1 MQSDRWFSA
10 FGGLVERVL
19 NDKQRIDYRA
29 LYPARVIQWNESGV
43 NPSGLVDVVFIN
55 DDLAQTATKLRSK
68 SGIPVL
74 PTTPGLSY
82 KPTAGTQVLIGWQ
95 GGDERYP
102 YALAWLGLGGSSEVT
117 QTASDAV
124 TVTASTPVTGHVDVV
139 ASTVNLGDA
148 VGGQVLANQAMVT
161 ATATV
166 LALMQT
172 YYAQTRTAWPGVAAL
187 LPMGGAKDAA
197 NNAAAIAIALDS
209 ALLSWAAALSTYTTV
224 KTKAT

>member
-29 LYPARVIQWNESGV
+29 LYPARVIQWNESGI

-82 KPTAGTQVLIGWQ
+82 KPAAGTQVLIGWQ

-102 YALAWLGLGGSSEVT
+102 YALAWLGLSGSSEVT

-148 VGGQVLANQAMVT
+148 VGGQTLANQAMVT
-161 ATATV
+161 AT
-166 LALMQT
+166 LAVIAAVGV
-172 YYAQTRTAWPGVAAL
+172 YAAAVAAV
-187 LPMGGAKDAA
+187 LPITGP
-197 NNAAAIAIALDS
+197 AAATLATALTAYANGIA
-209 ALLSWAAALSTYTTV
+209 TYTTT

>member
-29 LYPARVIQWNESGV
+29 LYPARVIQWNESGI

-82 KPTAGTQVLIGWQ
+82 KPAAGTQVLIGWQ

-117 QTASDAV
+117 QTASDVV

-148 VGGQVLANQAMVT
+148 AGGQTLANQTMVT
-161 ATATV
+161 ATSTMLGVQAGYFS
-166 LALMQT
+166 A
-172 YYAQTRTAWPGVAAL
+172 AATAWAQLNVLIPD
-187 LPMGGAKDAA
+187 PTFS
-197 NNAAAIAIALDS
+197 AAA
-209 ALLSWAAALSTYTTV
+209 AAATAAATATTTWSASIANYTTN

>member
-29 LYPARVIQWNESGV
+29 LYPARVIQWSESGI

-117 QTASDAV
+117 QEATDAV

-209 ALLSWAAALSTYTTV
+209 ALLSWAAALATYTTI

>member
-1 MQSDRWFSA
+1 MNSDRWFAA
-10 FGGLVERVL
+10 FGALVERVL
-19 NDKQRIDYRA
+19 NDTQRIDYKA
-29 LYPARVIQWNESGV
+29 LYPARVVQWSESGI

-55 DDLAQTATKLRSK
+55 DDLGQSATKLRSK
-68 SGIPVL
+68 AGIPVL

-82 KPTAGTQVLIGWQ
+82 KPTAGTQVLVGWQ

-117 QTASDAV
+117 QSASDAV

-148 VGGQVLANQAMVT
+148 VGGQTLANQTMVM

-209 ALLSWAAALSTYTTV
+209 ALLSWAAALATYTTV

>member
-1 MQSDRWFSA
+1 MTSDRWFAA
-10 FGGLVERVL
+10 FGALVERVL
-19 NDKQRIDYRA
+19 NDKQRIDYKA
-29 LYPARVIQWNESGV
+29 LYPARVVQWSESGI

-55 DDLAQTATKLRSK
+55 DDLAQSATKLRSK
-68 SGIPVL
+68 TGVPVL

-124 TVTASTPVTGHVDVV
+124 TVTASTPVSGHVDVV

-148 VGGQVLANQAMVT
+148 VGGQTLANQTMVT

-172 YYAQTRTAWPGVAAL
+172 YYAQTKVAWPGVAAL
-187 LPMGGAKDAA
+187 LE
-197 NNAAAIAIALDS
+197 
-209 ALLSWAAALSTYTTV
+209 
-224 KTKAT
+224 

>member
-1 MQSDRWFSA
+1 MTSDRWFAA
-10 FGGLVERVL
+10 FGALVERVL
-19 NDKQRIDYRA
+19 NDKQRIDYKA
-29 LYPARVIQWNESGV
+29 LYPARVVQWSESGI

-55 DDLAQTATKLRSK
+55 DDLAQSATKLRSK
-68 SGIPVL
+68 TGVPVL

-95 GGDERYP
+95 GGDECYP

-148 VGGQVLANQAMVT
+148 TGGQPVVVQAM
-161 ATATV
+161 ATALVTV
-166 LALMQT
+166 FGTMAA
-172 YYAQTRTAWPGVAAL
+172 YFTAAGFAWTAVVGVLTVPADK
-187 LPMGGAKDAA
+187 AK
-197 NNAAAIAIALDS
+197 AAAASAAAGAAATAIGT
-209 ALLSWAAALSTYTTV
+209 WIAALSTYTTT

>member
-29 LYPARVIQWNESGV
+29 LYPARVIQWNESGI

-55 DDLAQTATKLRSK
+55 DDLGQSATKLRSK
-68 SGIPVL
+68 AGIPVL

-82 KPTAGTQVLIGWQ
+82 KPTAGTQVLVGWQ

-148 VGGQVLANQAMVT
+148 AGGQTLANQTMVT
-161 ATATV
+161 ATSTMLGVQAGYFS
-166 LALMQT
+166 A
-172 YYAQTRTAWPGVAAL
+172 AATAWAQLNVLIPD
-187 LPMGGAKDAA
+187 PTFS
-197 NNAAAIAIALDS
+197 AAA
-209 ALLSWAAALSTYTTV
+209 AAATAAATATTTWSASIANYTTN

>member
-29 LYPARVIQWNESGV
+29 LYPARVIQWNESGI
-43 NPSGLVDVVFIN
+43 NPSGLVDVVFVN

-82 KPTAGTQVLIGWQ
+82 KPAAGTQVLIGWQ

-148 VGGQVLANQAMVT
+148 VGGQPVVVQAMVT
-161 ATATV
+161 ATATLV
-166 LALMQT
+166 GLLA
-172 YYAQTRTAWPGVAAL
+172 AAFTASAAGWQRL
-187 LPMGGAKDAA
+187 DTLTPSPIYTAAKTTATAAA
-197 NNAAAIAIALDS
+197 NGCTA
-209 ALLSWAAALSTYTTV
+209 WAAALSTYTTT

>member
-1 MQSDRWFSA
+1 MTSDRWFAA
-10 FGGLVERVL
+10 FGALVERVL
-19 NDKQRIDYRA
+19 NDTQRIDYRA
-29 LYPARVIQWNESGV
+29 LYPARVVQWSESGI

-55 DDLAQTATKLRSK
+55 DDLGQSATKLRSK
-68 SGIPVL
+68 AGVPVL

-117 QTASDAV
+117 QSASDAV

-148 VGGQVLANQAMVT
+148 TGGQPVVVQAM
-161 ATATV
+161 ATALVTV
-166 LALMQT
+166 FGTMAA
-172 YYAQTRTAWPGVAAL
+172 YFTAAGFAWTAVVGVL
-187 LPMGGAKDAA
+187 TDPMDKAK
-197 NNAAAIAIALDS
+197 AAAAS
-209 ALLSWAAALSTYTTV
+209 AAAGAAATGITTWIAALSTYTTT

>member
-29 LYPARVIQWNESGV
+29 LYPARVIQWNESGI

-148 VGGQVLANQAMVT
+148 AGGQTLANQTMVT
-161 ATATV
+161 ATSTMLGVQAGYFS
-166 LALMQT
+166 A
-172 YYAQTRTAWPGVAAL
+172 AATAWAQLNVLIPD
-187 LPMGGAKDAA
+187 PTFS
-197 NNAAAIAIALDS
+197 AAA
-209 ALLSWAAALSTYTTV
+209 AAATAAATATTTWSASIANYTTN

>member
-1 MQSDRWFSA
+1 MTSDRWFAA
-10 FGGLVERVL
+10 FGALVERVL
-19 NDKQRIDYRA
+19 NDKQRIDYKA
-29 LYPARVIQWNESGV
+29 LYPARVVQWSESGI

-55 DDLAQTATKLRSK
+55 DDLAQSATKLRSK
-68 SGIPVL
+68 TGVPVL

-117 QTASDAV
+117 QSASDAV
-124 TVTASTPVTGHVDVV
+124 TVTASTPVSGHVDVV

-148 VGGQVLANQAMVT
+148 VGGQTLANQTMVT

-172 YYAQTRTAWPGVAAL
+172 YYAQTKVAWPGVAAL
-187 LPMGGAKDAA
+187 LPTGDAKTAA
-197 NNAAAIAIALDS
+197 NSAAVIATALDS
-209 ALLSWAAALSTYTTV
+209 ALLSWAAALSTYTTT

>member
-29 LYPARVIQWNESGV
+29 LYPARVIQWNESGI

-82 KPTAGTQVLIGWQ
+82 KPAAGTQVLIGWQ

-124 TVTASTPVTGHVDVV
+124 TVTASTPVTGHIDVV

-148 VGGQVLANQAMVT
+148 VGGQTLANQAMVT
-161 ATATV
+161 AT
-166 LALMQT
+166 LAVIAAVGV
-172 YYAQTRTAWPGVAAL
+172 YAAAVAAV
-187 LPMGGAKDAA
+187 LPITGP
-197 NNAAAIAIALDS
+197 AAATLATALTAYANGIAM
-209 ALLSWAAALSTYTTV
+209 YTTT

>member
-1 MQSDRWFSA
+1 MNSDRWFAA
-10 FGGLVERVL
+10 FAGLVERVL
-19 NDKQRIDYRA
+19 NDTQRIDYRA
-29 LYPARVIQWNESGV
+29 LYPARVVQWSESGI

-55 DDLAQTATKLRSK
+55 DDLAQSATKLRSK
-68 SGIPVL
+68 TGVPVL

-124 TVTASTPVTGHVDVV
+124 TVTATTPVTGHVDVV

-148 VGGQVLANQAMVT
+148 AGGQRLANQTMVQAT
-161 ATATV
+161 STMLGVQAGYFSAAATAWAQLNVLIPDPTFSAAAAAATAAATATTTWS
-166 LALMQT
+166 ASI
-172 YYAQTRTAWPGVAAL
+172 
-187 LPMGGAKDAA
+187 A
-197 NNAAAIAIALDS
+197 N
-209 ALLSWAAALSTYTTV
+209 YTTN

>member
-1 MQSDRWFSA
+1 MTSDRWFAA
-10 FGGLVERVL
+10 FAGLVERVL
-19 NDKQRIDYRA
+19 NDKQRIDFRA
-29 LYPARVIQWNESGV
+29 LYPARVVQWSESGI

-55 DDLAQTATKLRSK
+55 DDLAQSATKLRSK
-68 SGIPVL
+68 TGVPVL

-124 TVTASTPVTGHVDVV
+124 TVTATTPVTGHVDVV

-148 VGGQVLANQAMVT
+148 VGGQPVVVQAMVT
-161 ATATV
+161 ATATLV
-166 LALMQT
+166 GLLAAAFTASAAGWQRLDT
-172 YYAQTRTAWPGVAAL
+172 LTPSPIYTAAKTTATAAANGCTAWAAV
-187 LPMGGAKDAA
+187 
-197 NNAAAIAIALDS
+197 
-209 ALLSWAAALSTYTTV
+209 LSTYTTT

>member
-29 LYPARVIQWNESGV
+29 LYPARVIQWNESGI

-82 KPTAGTQVLIGWQ
+82 KPAAGTQVLIGWQ

-124 TVTASTPVTGHVDVV
+124 TVTATTPVTGHVDVV

-148 VGGQVLANQAMVT
+148 VGGQTLANQAMVT
-161 ATATV
+161 ATGV
-166 LALMQT
+166 LIGLIGA
-172 YYAQTRTAWPGVAAL
+172 AFTAS
-187 LPMGGAKDAA
+187 
-197 NNAAAIAIALDS
+197 AAAWTAL
-209 ALLSWAAALSTYTTV
+209 AGLSPAMAPTATPAATAATAAATGCVTWAASLATYTTT

>member
-29 LYPARVIQWNESGV
+29 LYPARVIQWNESGI

-82 KPTAGTQVLIGWQ
+82 KPAAGTQVLIGWQ

-148 VGGQVLANQAMVT
+148 VGGQTLANQAMVFAT
-161 ATATV
+161 TTLVGFLATAF
-166 LALMQT
+166 
-172 YYAQTRTAWPGVAAL
+172 TAAAAAWHL
-187 LPMGGAKDAA
+187 LDTTTPDPIYTAAETASTAAA
-197 NNAAAIAIALDS
+197 NGCTA
-209 ALLSWAAALSTYTTV
+209 WAAALSTYTTV

>member
-1 MQSDRWFSA
+1 MTSDRWFAA
-10 FGGLVERVL
+10 FGALVERVL
-19 NDKQRIDYRA
+19 NDKQRIDYKA
-29 LYPARVIQWNESGV
+29 LYPARVVQWSESGI

-55 DDLAQTATKLRSK
+55 DDLAQSATKLRSK
-68 SGIPVL
+68 TGVPVL

-124 TVTASTPVTGHVDVV
+124 TVTATTPVTGHVDVV
-139 ASTVNLGDA
+139 ASAVNLGDA
-148 VGGQVLANQAMVT
+148 TGGQRLANQTMVT
-161 ATATV
+161 ATSTMLGVQA
-166 LALMQT
+166 A
-172 YYAQTRTAWPGVAAL
+172 YFSAAATAWAQLNVLIPD
-187 LPMGGAKDAA
+187 PTFS
-197 NNAAAIAIALDS
+197 AAA
-209 ALLSWAAALSTYTTV
+209 AAATAAATATTTWSASIANYTTN

>member
-1 MQSDRWFSA
+1 MNSDRWFAA
-10 FGGLVERVL
+10 FGALVERVL
-19 NDKQRIDYRA
+19 NDTQRIDYKA
-29 LYPARVIQWNESGV
+29 LYPARVVQWSESGI

-55 DDLAQTATKLRSK
+55 DDLGQSATKLRSK
-68 SGIPVL
+68 AGIPVL

-82 KPTAGTQVLIGWQ
+82 KPTAGTQVLVGWQ

-117 QTASDAV
+117 QSASDAV

-148 VGGQVLANQAMVT
+148 FGGQTLAKQTMVT
-161 ATATV
+161 ATGVLIGLIGTAFTASAAAWELLDTTTPNPLYTAAKTTAT
-166 LALMQT
+166 A
-172 YYAQTRTAWPGVAAL
+172 
-187 LPMGGAKDAA
+187 AA
-197 NNAAAIAIALDS
+197 NGCTA
-209 ALLSWAAALSTYTTV
+209 WAAALSTYTTI

>member
-29 LYPARVIQWNESGV
+29 LYPARVIQWNESGI

-82 KPTAGTQVLIGWQ
+82 RPTAGTQVLIGWQ

-148 VGGQVLANQAMVT
+148 VGGQTLANQAMVT
-161 ATATV
+161 ATAAV
-166 LALMQT
+166 IGAV
-172 YYAQTRTAWPGVAAL
+172 GVY
-187 LPMGGAKDAA
+187 
-197 NNAAAIAIALDS
+197 AAAVAVVLPVTAPAAGALATAISTYVGALT
-209 ALLSWAAALSTYTTV
+209 TYTTI